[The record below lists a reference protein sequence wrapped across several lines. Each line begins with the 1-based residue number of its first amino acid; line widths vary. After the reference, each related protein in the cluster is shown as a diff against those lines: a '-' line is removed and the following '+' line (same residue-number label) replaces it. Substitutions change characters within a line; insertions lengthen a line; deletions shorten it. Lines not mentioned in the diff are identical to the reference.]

1 MGYLD
6 TLNGMQREAV
16 LNTEGPLLILA
27 GAGSGKTRVIVN
39 RIAYL
44 IDSCGVSP
52 WNILAITFTN
62 KAAEEMRTRVDDIV
76 GQGADSVWVST
87 FHSMCVRILRRH
99 IDLIGFDTNFAI
111 YDTDD
116 SKTVMKDIM
125 KRMNIDTKYIKERAV
140 LAAISSAKDSLI
152 DPDEFKANSAGDYR
166 GELIA
171 TLYREYEEALKRAN
185 ALDFDDLLLKTVELF
200 DQCPQV
206 LANYQERFR
215 YIMVD
220 EYQDTNTVQFRLVE
234 QLAAKYRNLCVVGD
248 DDQSI
253 YKFRGANIG
262 NILDFEKVYKEA
274 KVVKLEQNYRST
286 QTILDAAN
294 AVISN
299 NSERKI
305 KSLWT
310 DKGAGDKIHYMQLDT
325 AYEEADYIAS
335 DIARSVKKGVTKYKD
350 CAILYRTNA
359 QSRILEEAFVR
370 EGMPYNIVGGVNFY
384 SRREIKDILAY
395 LKTIDNGMDDVAVKR
410 IINVPKRG
418 IGQTTI
424 NKVSDYAAAEEISFY
439 DALTA
444 SERISGLGKAAGKL
458 TAFVN
463 MIRVFR
469 SKAEFLSIEELIK
482 DVIETTGYVEEL
494 EASDE
499 DDAEDRIENI
509 DELISKAATYD
520 EEAEEKS
527 LTDFLAEVALVADI
541 DNVDTDSDKVL
552 LMTLHGA
559 KGLEFPRVYISGA
572 EEGVFPSSAALFDD
586 DPTALEE
593 ERRLAYVGIT
603 RAKDSLTITAAKARM
618 IRGETQ
624 YNSVSRFVKEIPED
638 LLDNRPPKNKRVSL
652 DGDAVP
658 EYPDDSAQRSAFTA
672 KPYGGY
678 GGAYTKP
685 KAVLR
690 PKVTPDDNKPYIAR
704 KAAGATGSPVVSG
717 GKPAYDIGDRVR
729 HTKYGEGTVK
739 NMTLEPRDYKVTVEF
754 DAFGQKVMYAT
765 FAKLEKIQIK

>member
-6 TLNGMQREAV
+6 TLNGMQKEAV
-16 LNTEGPLLILA
+16 LSTEGPLLILA
-27 GAGSGKTRVIVN
+27 GAGSGKTRVIVH

-44 IDSCGVSP
+44 IDSKGVDP

-62 KAAEEMRTRVDDIV
+62 KAAEEMRTRVDALV
-76 GQGADSVWVST
+76 GQGADSIWVST

-99 IDLIGFDTNFAI
+99 IDLIGFDNNFTI

-125 KRMNIDTKYIKERAV
+125 KRMNVDTKYLKERAV
-140 LAAISSAKDSLI
+140 LAAISNAKDSVI
-152 DPDEFKANSAGDYR
+152 DPEEFAANTSGDYR
-166 GELIA
+166 MELIA
-171 TLYREYEEALKRAN
+171 SLYKEYEETLKRAN

-200 DQCPQV
+200 DECPQV
-206 LANYQERFR
+206 LENYQDRFR

-220 EYQDTNTVQFRLVE
+220 EYQDTNTVQFRLIE

-262 NILDFEKVYKEA
+262 NILDFEKVYREA
-274 KVVKLEQNYRST
+274 RVVKLEQNYRST

-294 AVISN
+294 AVIAN
-299 NSERKI
+299 NSERKD

-310 DKGAGDKIHYMQLDT
+310 DNGTGEKIHYLQLDT
-325 AYEEADYIAS
+325 AYEEADHIVS
-335 DIARSVKKGVTKYKD
+335 DIARNVKKGAIRYKD

-395 LKTIDNGMDDVAVKR
+395 LKTIDNGVDDVAVKR

-424 NKVSDYAAAEEISFY
+424 GKVTDYAAKEEISFF
-439 DALTA
+439 DALTLA
-444 SERISGLGKAAGKL
+444 EKIPGLGKAATKL
-458 TAFVN
+458 TGFVN
-463 MIRVFR
+463 MILVLR
-469 SKAEFLSIEELIK
+469 SKAEFLDIEDLVK
-482 DVIETTGYVEEL
+482 DVITTTGYVEEL

-499 DDAEDRIENI
+499 EDAEDRIENI

-520 EEAEEKS
+520 EEADSEDKS

-541 DNVDTDSDKVL
+541 DTVDTDSDRVM

-559 KGLEFPRVYISGA
+559 KGLEFPRVYIAGA
-572 EEGVFPSSAALFDD
+572 EDGVFPSAAALFDE
-586 DPTALEE
+586 DPTAIEE

-603 RAKDSLTITAAKARM
+603 RAKESLTITCARARM
-618 IRGETQ
+618 LRGETQ
-624 YNSVSRFVKEIPED
+624 YNSVSRFVKEIPEE
-638 LLDNRPPKNKRVSL
+638 LLDNRPPKTRRVSI
-652 DGDAVP
+652 DGDTLPV
-658 EYPDDSAQRSAFTA
+658 YGDDSTERSTFTS
-672 KPYGGY
+672 KPYGGS
-678 GGAYTKP
+678 GTGAYVKP
-685 KAVLR
+685 KAILR
-690 PKVTPDDNKPYIAR
+690 PKVTPEDNKPFIAR
-704 KAAGATGSPVVSG
+704 KVAVSAGGAVVSG
-717 GKPAYDIGDRVR
+717 KPDYDIGDRVV
-729 HTKYGEGTVK
+729 HAKYGEGTVK
-739 NMTLEPRDYKVTVEF
+739 AISEEPRDYKVTVEF
-754 DAFGQKVMYAT
+754 DSFGQKVMYAT
-765 FAKLEKIQIK
+765 FAKLKKI